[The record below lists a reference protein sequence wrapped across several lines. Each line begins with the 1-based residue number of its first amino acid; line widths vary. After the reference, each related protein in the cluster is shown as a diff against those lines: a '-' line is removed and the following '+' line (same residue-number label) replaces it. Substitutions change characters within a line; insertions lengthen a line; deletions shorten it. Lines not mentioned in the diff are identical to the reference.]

1 MSFKRVGDDPTALRV
16 QKRQRVS
23 ELLLE
28 DIPEDEATLTKNGRF
43 SCLVCKHC
51 PVFDTVAVLRIH
63 RQGKKHFSY
72 AKVRLEKMMED
83 AEIRQKREHMKY
95 MEGVMN
101 DAIEDES
108 PLLKITQQKKELALQ
123 GSKSMIKCDESK
135 GRTSKQLPFFQR
147 RKPIDISICND
158 KAGHKHVERTAES
171 NKNLSNSV
179 KYSESNHL
187 EKTEQSVKPS
197 SETPG
202 SKSQKNTELSPSE
215 LARRKHFSRLRQA
228 GWIMGL
234 DGKWQKDEN
243 AEFDSDEDE
252 PPPPPTLSH
261 DLTM

>member
-1 MSFKRVGDDPTALRV
+1 MSFKRVGDDPTALRI

-28 DIPEDEATLTKNGRF
+28 EIPEDEATLTKNGRF
-43 SCLVCKHC
+43 ACLVCKHC

-72 AKVRLEKMMED
+72 AKIRLEKLMED

-95 MEGVMN
+95 MEKVMD
-101 DAIEDES
+101 DANEDES

-123 GSKSMIKCDESK
+123 GSKSSIKHEERK
-135 GRTSKQLPFFQR
+135 ERTSKQLPFFQR
-147 RKPIDISICND
+147 RKPIDLDICND
-158 KAGHKHVERTAES
+158 KPGYKHVQRTES
-171 NKNLSNSV
+171 SKNLSNSV
-179 KYSESNHL
+179 KDSESNHF
-187 EKTEQSVKPS
+187 EKTEQSMKPS
-197 SETPG
+197 IDTPG
-202 SKSQKNTELSPSE
+202 PKSQKKTPLSPGE

-252 PPPPPTLSH
+252 PPPPPPSY
-261 DLTM
+261 DLTST